1 MPDLDDEV
9 VTVTIPPEEGAATIT
24 KIEGDGGAA
33 KLAADEA
40 DPIADLKGQ
49 FETLKGTLGQTT
61 QRLAGAERQLVVKDQ
76 EIAEV
81 RGQVAES
88 QLDTV
93 VSGIAAAEAEAAS
106 AEAAFIAAAEA
117 GDFTAQA
124 KAQRKISAAETRIQ
138 RLTEAKADLEDAKP
152 AKTTPRPET
161 RPEPRQTQQDPVE
174 AVASGMAPRAAAWI
188 RSHPECITDKSKNSK
203 MMATHYAAL
212 ADGLEEGG
220 NEYFARLDAMVNA
233 APIKVETKPEMEKPA
248 ANGTRPMSAAASG
261 AGAGGGMNG
270 GGMTVTLTRREVEA
284 ATDGT
289 HTHNYDSP
297 DGKFK
302 KGDPIGVQEFARRKS
317 ILTKQGAYDR
327 SYEQS

>member
-9 VTVTIPPEEGAATIT
+9 VTVTIPLEEGAGTIT

-33 KLAADEA
+33 KSADEA

-81 RGQVAES
+81 RGQVVES

-93 VSGIAAAEAEAAS
+93 TSGIAAAEAEAAS

-152 AKTTPRPET
+152 AKITARTEASPE
-161 RPEPRQTQQDPVE
+161 RQAQQDPVE

-188 RSHPECITDKSKNSK
+188 RSHPECITDKAKNSK

-220 NEYFARLDAMVNA
+220 NDYFARLDAMVNV
-233 APIKVETKPEMEKPA
+233 APVKLETKPA
-248 ANGTRPMSAAASG
+248 AQQSTNGTRPMSAAASG

-270 GGMTVTLTRREVEA
+270 GGTTVTLTRREVEA
-284 ATDGT
+284 ATDGSLVY
-289 HTHNYDSP
+289 NFDDP
-297 DGKFK
+297 NGKFK
-302 KGDPIGVQEFARRKS
+302 KNDPIGIQEFGRRKAA
-317 ILTKQGAYDR
+317 LTKQGAYDR
-327 SYEQS
+327 SYNES

>member
-1 MPDLDDEV
+1 MADLDDEV
-9 VTVTIPPEEGAATIT
+9 VTVTIPPEEGAGTIT
-24 KIEGDGGAA
+24 KIEGEGGAA
-33 KLAADEA
+33 KPAADEA

-49 FETLKGTLGQTT
+49 FETLKGTLSQTT
-61 QRLAGAERQLVVKDQ
+61 HRLAGAEQQLAVKDQ
-76 EIAEV
+76 EIAQV

-152 AKTTPRPET
+152 NKTTPRTET
-161 RPEPRQTQQDPVE
+161 RPEPRQAQQDPVE

-188 RSHPECITDKSKNSK
+188 RSHPECVTDKAKNTK
-203 MMATHYAAL
+203 MMKTHFAAL
-212 ADGLEEGG
+212 DDGLEEGG
-220 NEYFARLDAMVNA
+220 NDYFARLDAMVNA
-233 APIKVETKPEMEKPA
+233 APVKVPTPTPTPT
-248 ANGTRPMSAAASG
+248 NGTRPMSAAASG

-270 GGMTVTLTRREVEA
+270 GGTTVTLTRREVEA
-284 ATDGT
+284 ATDGSLVY
-289 HTHNYDSP
+289 NFDDP
-297 DGKFK
+297 NGKFK
-302 KGDPIGVQEFARRKS
+302 KNDPIGIQEFGRRKAA
-317 ILTKQGAYDR
+317 LTKQGAYDR
-327 SYEQS
+327 SYSES

>member
-1 MPDLDDEV
+1 MSDLDDEV
-9 VTVTIPPEEGAATIT
+9 VTVTIPPEEGAGTIT
-24 KIEGDGGAA
+24 KIEGESGAA
-33 KLAADEA
+33 KPATDEA

-49 FETLKGTLGQTT
+49 FETLKGTLSQTT
-61 QRLAGAERQLVVKDQ
+61 HRLAGAEQQLAVKDQ
-76 EIAEV
+76 EIAQV

-152 AKTTPRPET
+152 AKTTQRTEA
-161 RPEPRQTQQDPVE
+161 RPEPRQAQQDPVE

-233 APIKVETKPEMEKPA
+233 APAKVPTPTPQP

-261 AGAGGGMNG
+261 SGTGGGMNG
-270 GGMTVTLTRREVEA
+270 GGVTVTLTQREVLASE
-284 ATDGT
+284 DGT
-289 HTHNYDSP
+289 HTWNYDDPSP
-297 DGKFK
+297 QKKFK
-302 KGDPIGVQEFARRKS
+302 KGDVIGRQEFARRKVA
-317 ILTKQGAYDR
+317 LTKQGAYDR
-327 SYEQS
+327 SYSES